1 MATCLVRL
9 RLMSDVASFLIS
21 GSIAGIGA
29 GLWLLVRGFGGYRRA
44 GRVDDTGTSRIATL
58 AVGEVR
64 VTGRVEPAELALTSP
79 LQSRR
84 CVYFRSQVRQQQGR
98 STHTVLDEERAVGFR
113 VRDDSGAIRVFPRG
127 ANWDAPPVFKEADGF
142 SGDQPPG
149 LALRSGSAMGPGTLD
164 REDLIAQLLTVRP
177 SFGGSD
183 LGTMGRSRVGIITA
197 TGRGRSEYEE
207 ARIEVGDTVTII
219 GSALPFD
226 QLPDPDGADL
236 AEGSAVGGPLASMG
250 DPEIAADFDAARAA
264 GTLASSPEDAW
275 GNALIPGFGIGEPVR
290 APHLDPEALP
300 ELVVDHETAE
310 RFTRTFAIAPGELV
324 LAIGQGRPMLVSLGA
339 PSVAVARGQD
349 QFLVGLLGAVVAI
362 GSAVMLAIAIS
373 GTIGP

>member
-1 MATCLVRL
+1 
-9 RLMSDVASFLIS
+9 MSDVASFLIS
-21 GSIAGIGA
+21 GSIAGIGG
-29 GLWLLVRGFGGYRRA
+29 GLWLLVQGFGGYRRA
-44 GRVDDTGTSRIATL
+44 GRVADTGTSRIATL

-98 STHTVLDEERAVGFR
+98 STRTALDEERAVGFR

-127 ANWDAPPVFKEADGF
+127 ASWDAPPVFKAGDGF
-142 SGDQPPG
+142 SGDHPPG
-149 LALRSGSAMGPGTLD
+149 LALRSGSAIGPGMLD
-164 REDLIAQLLTVRP
+164 REDLVAQLLTVRP

-183 LGTMGRSRVGIITA
+183 LGTIGGSRLSIMSGTGSGRR
-197 TGRGRSEYEE
+197 EYEE

-219 GSALPFD
+219 GTALPFD

-236 AEGSAVGGPLASMG
+236 AEGTAIGRPLDALG
-250 DPEIAADFDAARAA
+250 DPEIAADLDAARAA
-264 GTLASSPEDAW
+264 GTLASSPDEAW
-275 GNALIPGFGIGEPVR
+275 GNASIPGFGIGAPVR
-290 APHLDPEALP
+290 TPDLDPEATP
-300 ELVVDHETAE
+300 ESVADHETAE
-310 RFTRTFAIAPGELV
+310 RFSRTFEIAPGELV
-324 LAIGQGRPMLVSLGA
+324 LAIGRDRPMLVSLGP

-362 GSAVMLAIAIS
+362 GSAVVLAITAT
-373 GTIGP
+373 GGFAR

>member
-1 MATCLVRL
+1 
-9 RLMSDVASFLIS
+9 MSDAAAILIS
-21 GSIAGIGA
+21 GSIAGIGG

-44 GRVDDTGTSRIATL
+44 GRLDDTGTSRIATL

-98 STHTVLDEERAVGFR
+98 SMQTVLDEERAVGFR

-127 ANWDAPPVFKEADGF
+127 AIWDAPAVFKEGDGF
-142 SGDQPPG
+142 SGDRPPG
-149 LALRSGSAMGPGTLD
+149 LALRSGSAIGPGTLD

-177 SFGGSD
+177 SLGGSD
-183 LGTMGRSRVGIITA
+183 LGTMGSSRVGIISG

-219 GSALPFD
+219 GTALPFD

-236 AEGSAVGGPLASMG
+236 AEGSAVGGPLAAIG
-250 DPEIAADFDAARAA
+250 DPEIAADLGAARAA
-264 GTLASSPEDAW
+264 GTLASSPDEAW
-275 GNALIPGFGIGEPVR
+275 GNAMIPGFGIGEPVR
-290 APHLDPEALP
+290 APDLDPEATP
-300 ELVVDHETAE
+300 ESVADHETAE
-310 RFTRTFAIAPGELV
+310 RFTRTFEIAPGELV
-324 LAIGQGRPMLVSLGA
+324 LAIGPDRPMLVSLGL

-349 QFLVGLLGAVVAI
+349 QFLVGLLGAVLAI
-362 GSAVMLAIAIS
+362 GSAVVLALAAT
-373 GTIGP
+373 GGFAR

>member
-1 MATCLVRL
+1 
-9 RLMSDVASFLIS
+9 MSDAAAILIS
-21 GSIAGIGA
+21 GSIAGIGG

-44 GRVDDTGTSRIATL
+44 GRLDDTGTSRIATL

-98 STHTVLDEERAVGFR
+98 SMQTVLDEKRAVGFR

-127 ANWDAPPVFKEADGF
+127 AIWDAPAVFKEGDGF
-142 SGDQPPG
+142 SGDRPPG
-149 LALRSGSAMGPGTLD
+149 LALRSGSAIGPGTLD

-177 SFGGSD
+177 SLGGSD
-183 LGTMGRSRVGIITA
+183 LGTMGSSRVGIISG

-219 GSALPFD
+219 GTALPFD

-236 AEGSAVGGPLASMG
+236 AEGSAVGGPLAAMG
-250 DPEIAADFDAARAA
+250 DPEIAADLDAA
-264 GTLASSPEDAW
+264 GTLAANPEEAW
-275 GNALIPGFGIGEPVR
+275 GNASIPGFGIGEPVR
-290 APHLDPEALP
+290 APHLNPEASP
-300 ELVVDHETAE
+300 ESVADHDTAE

-349 QFLVGLLGAVVAI
+349 QFLLGLLGAVVAI